1 MEEGGEVGQHGPA
14 WLVEQRY
21 RAVLEVLD
29 GSPVSEVAVRY
40 GVSRQAVY
48 AWKSKYEA
56 AGLEGLQEK
65 SRRPR
70 TSPTR
75 LPAEVE
81 ALVCETRRTNP
92 RWGARRI
99 AFEIARTSAGAAPSR
114 ATVHRVLARNGLIR
128 HQEQKH
134 RRKYKRWQRET
145 PMHLWQMDLV
155 GGIFLAD
162 GRECKML
169 TGIDDHSRFVVVSTV
184 LAVPSGRAVADTFV
198 RAMRTYGVPAEVL
211 TDNGKQF
218 TGRFTKPR
226 PAEVLFERVCR
237 ENGITAKLIKP
248 YSPTT
253 TGKIERWHQT
263 LRRELL
269 DVSGP
274 FADLPTA
281 QAGVDAWVHTY
292 NTARPH
298 QALNMATPASLF
310 RPNPQ
315 PEPTVVVAPEMPAM
329 QLEAAAESQGSAA
342 LLVPTSA
349 QAMEFEAVIAAS
361 GQLGVLPRVQRV
373 KLGQDYAGQRARVW
387 ADEHTIHVLVDGK
400 LVKSVASRLD
410 AGNLHELSLRGAV
423 PAGPPPAAPAAA
435 RQGQLKPGAV
445 VEIDRNVD
453 QSGIAQLAGVAVT
466 IGYELANQ
474 RVTLRLDGH
483 LLHVVHDGVLAKTLP
498 APIDADQRASLR
510 GARVVTGEFPP
521 PAVGAVR
528 VERKVPA
535 DGVIMVA
542 RQRLR
547 VGRTYAGELVT
558 VHVEDTYFRITLNGA
573 DLSLHPRKEQ
583 RPVTRFRAKIH
594 APKL

>member
-1 MEEGGEVGQHGPA
+1 M
-14 WLVEQRY
+14 
-21 RAVLEVLD
+21 
-29 GSPVSEVAVRY
+29 AVRY
-40 GVSRQAVY
+40 GVSRQTIY
-48 AWKSKYEA
+48 AWKSKYNVG
-56 AGLEGLQEK
+56 GLEGLREK

-70 TSPTR
+70 SSPTR
-75 LPAEVE
+75 IPAEVE
-81 ALVCETRRTNP
+81 ALACEMRRANP

-99 AFEIARTSAGAAPSR
+99 AFEIARTSPAAAPSR
-114 ATVHRVLARNGLIR
+114 ATVHRVLERNGLIR
-128 HQEQKH
+128 HQKQQH
-134 RRKYKRWQRET
+134 RRKYRRWQRET
-145 PMHLWQMDLV
+145 PMHLWQLDLV
-155 GGIFLAD
+155 GGIYLAD
-162 GRECKML
+162 GRDCKML
-169 TGIDDHSRFVVVSTV
+169 TGIDDHSRFIVVATV
-184 LAVPSGRAVADTFV
+184 LAVPSGRAVADGFV

-237 ENGITAKLIKP
+237 ENGVTAKLIKP

-281 QAGVDAWVHTY
+281 QAAVDAWVHTY

-298 QALNMATPASLF
+298 QALDMATPASRF
-310 RPNPQ
+310 RPNPP
-315 PEPTVVVAPEMPAM
+315 PEPTVV
-329 QLEAAAESQGSAA
+329 AAAASLEEPSIAA
-342 LLVPTSA
+342 DPAAPITMLIPTSA
-349 QAMEFEAVIAAS
+349 PPMEFETVVAAS
-361 GQLGVLPRVQRV
+361 GLVGVLPRVQRV
-373 KLGQDYAGQRARVW
+373 RLGKEYAGRRARVW
-387 ADEHTIHVLVDGK
+387 ADEQTVHIVIDGQLVR
-400 LVKSVASRLD
+400 SVASCLD
-410 AGNLHELSLRGAV
+410 AGNLHELSMRGAV
-423 PAGPPPAAPAAA
+423 RAGPPPAAPAAG
-435 RQGQLKPGAV
+435 RLGRLEPGTV
-445 VEIDRNVD
+445 VEVDRKAD
-453 QSGIAQLAGVAVT
+453 LSGVASLGKAEVT
-466 IGYELANQ
+466 VGYELANQ

-498 APIDADQRASLR
+498 SPIDADQRAGLR
-510 GARVVTGEFPP
+510 GARVASGEL
-521 PAVGAVR
+521 PAPVAGAVH

-547 VGRTYAGELVT
+547 VGRTYAGEIVT

-573 DLSLHPRKEQ
+573 DLALHPRKNQ
-583 RPVTRFRAKIH
+583 HPVTRFRAKIH

>member
-1 MEEGGEVGQHGPA
+1 MGEDSEQGPT

-40 GVSRQAVY
+40 GVSRQTIY
-48 AWKSKYEA
+48 TWKSKYDSS
-56 AGLEGLQEK
+56 GLEGLREK

-70 TSPTR
+70 SSPTR

-81 ALVCETRRTNP
+81 ALACEMRRANP

-99 AFEIARTSAGAAPSR
+99 AFEIARTSPAAAPSR
-114 ATVHRVLARNGLIR
+114 ATVHRVLERNGLIR
-128 HQEQKH
+128 HQKQQH
-134 RRKYKRWQRET
+134 RRKYRRWQRET
-145 PMHLWQMDLV
+145 PMHLWQLDLV
-155 GGIFLAD
+155 GGIYLAD

-169 TGIDDHSRFVVVSTV
+169 TGIDDHSRFIVVATV
-184 LAVPSGRAVADTFV
+184 LAVPSGRAVADGFV

-226 PAEVLFERVCR
+226 PAEVLFERICR
-237 ENGITAKLIKP
+237 ENGVTAKLIKP

-274 FADLPTA
+274 FADLPAA
-281 QAGVDAWVHTY
+281 QAAVDTWVHTY
-292 NTARPH
+292 NAARPH
-298 QALNMATPASLF
+298 QALDMATPASRF
-310 RPNPQ
+310 RPNPP
-315 PEPTVVVAPEMPAM
+315 PEPTVVT
-329 QLEAAAESQGSAA
+329 AAASLDEPSIVTESAA
-342 LLVPTSA
+342 PVTMLIPTSA
-349 QAMEFEAVIAAS
+349 PPMEFETVVGAS
-361 GQLGVLPRVQRV
+361 GLVGVLPRVQRV
-373 KLGQDYAGQRARVW
+373 RLGKEYAGRRARVW
-387 ADEHTIHVLVDGK
+387 ADEQTVHIVIDGELVR
-400 LVKSVASRLD
+400 SVASCLD
-410 AGNLHELSLRGAV
+410 AGNLHELSMRGAV
-423 PAGPPPAAPAAA
+423 RAGPPPAAAATG
-435 RQGQLKPGAV
+435 RLGRLEPGTV
-445 VEIDRNVD
+445 IEVDRKVD
-453 QSGIAQLAGVAVT
+453 LSGVASLGKTEVT
-466 IGYELANQ
+466 VGYELANQ

-483 LLHVVHDGVLAKTLP
+483 LMHVVHDGMLAKTLP
-498 APIDADQRASLR
+498 SPIDADQRAGLR
-510 GARVVTGEFPP
+510 GARVASGEL
-521 PAVGAVR
+521 PAPVAGAVH

-547 VGRTYAGELVT
+547 VGRTYAGEIVT
-558 VHVEDTYFRITLNGA
+558 VHVEDTYFRITMNGA
-573 DLSLHPRKEQ
+573 DLALHPRKNQ
-583 RPVTRFRAKIH
+583 HPVTRFRAKIH

>member
-1 MEEGGEVGQHGPA
+1 MNNEDESGQRGPA

-40 GVSRQAVY
+40 GVSRQTVY
-48 AWKSKYEA
+48 TWKSKHEA
-56 AGLEGLQEK
+56 EGLGGLREK

-75 LPAEVE
+75 LPSEVE
-81 ALVCETRRTNP
+81 ALVCEMRRANP

-99 AFEIARTSAGAAPSR
+99 AFEVARTGTGAAPSR
-114 ATVHRVLARNGLIR
+114 ATAHRVLVRNGLIR
-128 HQEQKH
+128 RQEQKH

-184 LAVPSGRAVADTFV
+184 LAVPSGRAVADGFV

-237 ENGITAKLIKP
+237 ENGVTAKLIRP

-274 FADLPTA
+274 FADLPAA
-281 QAGVDAWVHTY
+281 QAAVDAWVHTY

-298 QALNMATPASLF
+298 QALDMATPASRF
-310 RPNPQ
+310 RPNPP
-315 PEPTVVVAPEMPAM
+315 PEPTVVAIPAPAGEASIEIEPAAPVAMLIPV
-329 QLEAAAESQGSAA
+329 SA
-342 LLVPTSA
+342 P
-349 QAMEFEAVIAAS
+349 AMEFETVVAAS
-361 GQLGVLPRVQRV
+361 GWAGVLPRVQRV
-373 KLGQDYAGQRARVW
+373 RLGKEHAGRRARMW
-387 ADEHTIHVLVDGK
+387 ADEHTVHIVIDGELVR
-400 LVKSVASRLD
+400 SVASCLD
-410 AGNLHELSLRGAV
+410 AGNLHELSMRGAV
-423 PAGPPPAAPAAA
+423 RAGPPPAAPAAG
-435 RQGQLKPGAV
+435 RLGHLEPGTV
-445 VEIDRNVD
+445 IEVDRKIDL
-453 QSGIAQLAGVAVT
+453 SGVT
-466 IGYELANQ
+466 SIGNTKVTVGYELASQ

-483 LLHVVHDGVLAKTLP
+483 LMHVVHDGVLAKTLP
-498 APIDADQRASLR
+498 APIDAEQRTGLR
-510 GARVVTGEFPP
+510 GARVVTSEL
-521 PAVGAVR
+521 PAPAAGAVH

-547 VGRTYAGELVT
+547 VGRTYAGEIVT

-573 DLSLHPRKEQ
+573 DLSLHPRKTQ
-583 RPVTRFRAKIH
+583 HPVTRFRAKIH

>member
-1 MEEGGEVGQHGPA
+1 MAEGDESGEHGPA

-40 GVSRQAVY
+40 GVSRQAIY
-48 AWKSKYEA
+48 TWKAKYEA
-56 AGLEGLQEK
+56 EGLEGLREK

-81 ALVCETRRTNP
+81 ALACEMRRANP

-99 AFEIARTSAGAAPSR
+99 AYEIAKAGSAGAPSR
-114 ATVHRVLARNGLIR
+114 ATVHRVLERNGLIR
-128 HQEQKH
+128 HQKQQH

-155 GGIFLAD
+155 GGIYLAD

-169 TGIDDHSRFVVVSTV
+169 TGIDDHSRFVVISTV
-184 LAVPSGRAVADTFV
+184 LAVPSGRAVADGFV

-237 ENGITAKLIKP
+237 ENGVTAKLIKP

-274 FADLPTA
+274 FADLPAA
-281 QAGVDAWVHTY
+281 QAAVDAWVHTY

-298 QALNMATPASLF
+298 QALDMATPASRF

-315 PEPTVVVAPEMPAM
+315 PEPTIVASPAPAEEPVVAAGPP
-329 QLEAAAESQGSAA
+329 GPPT

-349 QAMEFEAVIAAS
+349 PAVEFETVVAAT
-361 GQLGVLPRVQRV
+361 GHVGVLPRVQRV
-373 KLGQDYAGQRARVW
+373 KLSKDYAGRRARVW
-387 ADEHTIHVLVDGK
+387 ADEHTVHITIDGELVR
-400 LVKSVASRLD
+400 SAASCLD
-410 AGNLHELSLRGAV
+410 AGNLRELSMRGAV

-435 RQGQLKPGAV
+435 RAGRLEPGTV
-445 VEIDRNVD
+445 IEVDRNID
-453 QSGIAQLAGVAVT
+453 QSGIASLGKVPVT
-466 IGYELANQ
+466 IGYELASR

-498 APIDADQRASLR
+498 APIDADQRAGLR
-510 GARVVTGEFPP
+510 GARIVTGELPP
-521 PAVGAVR
+521 SATGAIH
-528 VERKVPA
+528 VERKVPT

-547 VGRTYAGELVT
+547 VGRTYAGEIVT

-583 RPVTRFRAKIH
+583 HPVTRFRAKIH

>member
-1 MEEGGEVGQHGPA
+1 MEGEGSGQSPT

-40 GVSRQAVY
+40 GVSRQTIY
-48 AWKSKYEA
+48 TWKYKYDTD
-56 AGLEGLQEK
+56 GFEGLREK

-75 LPAEVE
+75 LPAEIE
-81 ALVCETRRTNP
+81 ALACEMRRANP

-99 AFEIARTSAGAAPSR
+99 AYELARTSPAAAPSR
-114 ATVHRVLARNGLIR
+114 ATVHRVLERNGLIR
-128 HQEQKH
+128 HQKQQH

-145 PMHLWQMDLV
+145 PMHLWQLDLV

-169 TGIDDHSRFVVVSTV
+169 TGIDDHSRFVVIATV
-184 LAVPSGRAVADTFV
+184 LAVPSGRAVADGFV

-237 ENGITAKLIKP
+237 ENGVTAKLIKP

-274 FADLPTA
+274 FADLPAA
-281 QAGVDAWVHTY
+281 QAAVDAWVHTY

-298 QALNMATPASLF
+298 QALEMATPASRF
-310 RPNPQ
+310 RPNPP
-315 PEPTVVVAPEMPAM
+315 PEPTVVVAPQPSGKDHEPTPTIPA
-329 QLEAAAESQGSAA
+329 EAPLLLPSA
-342 LLVPTSA
+342 T
-349 QAMEFEAVIAAS
+349 QAVEFDAVIPAS
-361 GQLGVLPRVQRV
+361 CRLGILPRVQYVRIQPEHV
-373 KLGQDYAGQRARVW
+373 GRRARVW
-387 ADEHTIHVLVDGK
+387 ADENTVHVIIDGK
-400 LVKSVASRLD
+400 VIKSTSSRLD
-410 AGNLHELSLRGAV
+410 AANLHELSLRGAI
-423 PAGPPPAAPAAA
+423 PAGPPPALVP
-435 RQGQLKPGAV
+435 QPGRPDPDAV
-445 VEIDRNVD
+445 IEVDRKVD
-453 QSGIAQLAGVAVT
+453 GSGITQLGNTHVKV
-466 IGYELANQ
+466 GYELANQ
-474 RVTLRLDGH
+474 RVTLRLDGQ

-498 APIDADQRASLR
+498 APISPDARTRLR
-510 GARVVTGEFPP
+510 GARIVTDELPP
-521 PAVGAVR
+521 PAAGAIA
-528 VERKVPA
+528 VERKVPV

-547 VGRTYAGELVT
+547 VGRTYAGEIVT
-558 VHVEDTYFRITLNGA
+558 VHVEDTFFRVTLNGA
-573 DLSLHPRKEQ
+573 DLSLHPRKNQ
-583 RPVTRFRAKIH
+583 HPVTRFRAKIH
-594 APKL
+594 SPKL

>member
-1 MEEGGEVGQHGPA
+1 MTKGDEPGQHGPA

-40 GVSRQAVY
+40 GVSRQTVY
-48 AWKSKYEA
+48 TWKSKHETE
-56 AGLEGLQEK
+56 GLEGLREK

-70 TSPTR
+70 ASPTR
-75 LPAEVE
+75 LPSEIE
-81 ALVCETRRTNP
+81 ALVCEMRRANP

-99 AFEIARTSAGAAPSR
+99 AFEMARTGAAAPSR

-128 HQEQKH
+128 HQQQKH
-134 RRKYKRWQRET
+134 RRKYRRWQRET

-184 LAVPSGRAVADTFV
+184 VAVPSGRAVADAFV

-237 ENGITAKLIKP
+237 ENGISAKLIKP

-269 DVSGP
+269 DVAGP
-274 FADLPTA
+274 FTDLPAA
-281 QAGVDAWVHTY
+281 QAAVDAWVHTY

-310 RPNPQ
+310 RPNPP
-315 PEPTVVVAPEMPAM
+315 PEPTVVTPATPD
-329 QLEAAAESQGSAA
+329 EEPGSAA
-342 LLVPTSA
+342 EPPRPDALLVLASA
-349 QAMEFEAVIAAS
+349 QAMEFEAVVAAS
-361 GQLGVLPRVQRV
+361 GHLGVLPRVQRV
-373 KLGQDYAGQRARVW
+373 KMGLDYAGRRVRVW
-387 ADEHTIHVLVDGK
+387 ADEHTVHVLVDGK
-400 LVKSVASRLD
+400 PAKSFPSRLD

-423 PAGPPPAAPAAA
+423 PAGPPPAAPASAW
-435 RQGQLKPGAV
+435 QGQLKPGAV

-453 QSGIAQLAGVAVT
+453 QSGIASLGGVAVT

-498 APIDADQRASLR
+498 APIDADQRAGLR
-510 GARVVTGEFPP
+510 GARVVTGELPP
-521 PAVGAVR
+521 PAAGAVR
-528 VERKVPA
+528 AERKVPA

-573 DLSLHPRKEQ
+573 ELSLHPRKEQ

>member
-1 MEEGGEVGQHGPA
+1 MEEGDESGGRGPA

-40 GVSRQAVY
+40 GVSRQAIY
-48 AWKSKYEA
+48 TWKSKYEA
-56 AGLEGLQEK
+56 AGLEGLREK

-75 LPAEVE
+75 LPAQVE
-81 ALVCETRRTNP
+81 ALVCEMRRSNP

-99 AFEIARTSAGAAPSR
+99 AFEIARTGADAAPSR

-128 HQEQKH
+128 HQQQKH

-162 GRECKML
+162 GRECKIL

-184 LAVPSGRAVADTFV
+184 LAVPSGRAVADAFV

-274 FADLPTA
+274 FTDLPAA
-281 QAGVDAWVHTY
+281 QAAVDTWVLAY

-315 PEPTVVVAPEMPAM
+315 PEPTVVTPVVPEKQP
-329 QLEAAAESQGSAA
+329 EAAAEPQQPAS
-342 LLVPTSA
+342 LLVPVSA
-349 QAMEFEAVIAAS
+349 QAMEFEAIVAAS
-361 GQLGVLPRVQRV
+361 GQLGVLPRIQRV
-373 KLGQDYAGQRARVW
+373 RLGQEYAGQRARVW
-387 ADEHTIHVLVDGK
+387 ADEHTIHVLIDGK
-400 LVKSVASRLD
+400 PIKSVPSRLD

-435 RQGQLKPGAV
+435 RQGQLTPGDV
-445 VEIDRNVD
+445 VEVDRNVD
-453 QSGIAQLAGVAVT
+453 QSGIAQLGGVAVT
-466 IGYELANQ
+466 IGYELANR

-498 APIDADQRASLR
+498 APIDADQRAGLR
-510 GARVVTGEFPP
+510 GARVVTGELPP
-521 PAVGAVR
+521 PAAGAVR

-573 DLSLHPRKEQ
+573 DLSLHPRKDQ
-583 RPVTRFRAKIH
+583 HPVTRFRAKIH